1 MSDFDMTDLKE
12 EKADIKNIQVFAN
25 KFALLTPE
33 EEKVLTKQFW
43 NLKFFL
49 LNSIIP
55 YKKKSYSFLPTLLS
69 VLVPKLNELGDE
81 LINRNLRLVIHS
93 AQSPSYTGRGLAIFD
108 LFMEGF
114 DGLKYAIWYKYNPH
128 MINPKTGRTNKLS
141 TYCTFWI
148 KQRIG
153 RSIEKKGSA
162 IKIAGHIQSIMS
174 KIRQV
179 VRKYVAEFQS
189 KPGPDTIVLLLHK
202 YYPGNKSLIGI
213 NAERVSEYGRLAWQ
227 ITSLD
232 EINNADEGSSSVGDF
247 LSAPASYEPE
257 VMHEEVERR
266 ELITSV
272 LDSLDED
279 SRFIITWRFGIID
292 SVARSSK
299 SVAKLMGLHLKDYN
313 KKEMLA
319 LEKFKKLA
327 TEKELNQ
334 YY

>member
-1 MSDFDMTDLKE
+1 
-12 EKADIKNIQVFAN
+12 
-25 KFALLTPE
+25 
-33 EEKVLTKQFW
+33 
-43 NLKFFL
+43 
-49 LNSIIP
+49 
-55 YKKKSYSFLPTLLS
+55 
-69 VLVPKLNELGDE
+69 
-81 LINRNLRLVIHS
+81 
-93 AQSPSYTGRGLAIFD
+93 
-108 LFMEGF
+108 MEGF

-232 EINNADEGSSSVGDF
+232 EINNADEGNSTIGSF
-247 LSAPASYEPE
+247 LEAPSNYEPE
-257 VMHEEVERR
+257 TICEER
-266 ELITSV
+266 EKRECLMRVIDDI
-272 LDSLDED
+272 LNKDEK
-279 SRFIITWRFGIID
+279 FVIMYRFGLID
-292 SVARSSK
+292 YVEK
-299 SVAKLMGLHLKDYN
+299 SIKQISKLMGIPLKDCILIEKKAMQKLIDNSN
-313 KKEMLA
+313 K
-319 LEKFKKLA
+319 LEGLI
-327 TEKELNQ
+327 
-334 YY
+334 